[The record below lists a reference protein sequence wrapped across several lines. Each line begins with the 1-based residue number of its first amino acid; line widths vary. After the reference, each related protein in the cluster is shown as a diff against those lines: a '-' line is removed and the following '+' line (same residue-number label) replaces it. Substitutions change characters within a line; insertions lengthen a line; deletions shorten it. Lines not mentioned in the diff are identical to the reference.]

1 MLEKTF
7 KQVLR
12 EMAISL
18 AQLHAQIILWKYI
31 HRPETV
37 KRAAWAV
44 QFDRSMDISGQA

>member
-1 MLEKTF
+1 MIKKTH

-12 EMAISL
+12 ETAVAF
-18 AQLHAQIILWKYI
+18 AQLHAALILWKYI

-37 KRAAWAV
+37 KRAAWVV